1 MAGISEVLADHGAP
15 FVVNG
20 GHAVGYH
27 GYVCATEDHDV
38 VFVRS
43 ADAKRALLAALKKL
57 NAEWISDEIDPA
69 TGLER
74 LVPVSEA
81 HIRAEHVM
89 MLRTDLDY
97 LDIFDHIPGY
107 PSEDTRLL
115 YGSAEAL
122 QGIRFANLEWL
133 RRMTQA
139 GGRPKDLEDLERLGD

>member
-1 MAGISEVLADHGAP
+1 MAGIFEVLAEHGVP
-15 FVVNG
+15 FVVIG

-27 GYVCATEDHDV
+27 GYVRATEDHDV

-43 ADAKRALLAALKKL
+43 PAAERALLAALKKL

-81 HIRAEHVM
+81 YISTEHVM
-89 MLRTDLDY
+89 MLRTDLGY

-107 PSEDTRLL
+107 PCKNTRLL
-115 YGSAEAL
+115 HDSAEVL
-122 QGIRFANLEWL
+122 RGIRFANLEWL
-133 RRMTQA
+133 RRMKQA
-139 GGRPKDLEDLERLGD
+139 GGRPKDLEDLKRLAD